1 MARFEIKT
9 DFGTFEVNADNEQL
23 AMQAALM
30 QGGQQMRDRAMN
42 LFSATQPQAPE
53 RIREMASRPP
63 APKQDIGKGEA
74 FGRSAFD
81 TFYSNIAG
89 IPDLVASIAAN
100 APAMRGA
107 ANATGMQLPQIG
119 QRGIVPGIPETED
132 IMAVGQLAGESAG
145 ALATGNMDQFTP
157 FSQAKGQQQEKN
169 IQAREQNPAFS
180 FLGDILGDAATLATL
195 RAPIAKGRTMQHIA
209 AKPVDMAF
217 GKAAE
222 SAFMKP
228 GARRAMTRWFAGDNA
243 QTFYNRIGRIAETGL
258 EGAVLTYLSQ
268 EDDPLR
274 TAAYAAGGQAAGS
287 MALGLATMVPK
298 AGLVGAGTT
307 ILAAAGIWTAL
318 AQFGKTITPGGNNY
332 ILPSIESAFDKVAIG
347 MGLGVLAGIAG
358 AGRFTNQFAEDF
370 PRIADSVTSSLRGA
384 TISGVNKVIQNSVE
398 GDGRYESVIN
408 KLQSD
413 PMYFGEAAS
422 NRLARSA
429 VNGKFL
435 QEIDNLMKNRTFK
448 SKFEAMD

>member
-42 LFSATQPQAPE
+42 LFGATQPQAPE
-53 RIREMASRPP
+53 RIREMASRTA
-63 APKQDIGKGEA
+63 APKQDIGGGEA
-74 FGRSAFD
+74 VSRSAFD

-157 FSQAKGQQQEKN
+157 FAQAKGQQQEKN

-209 AKPVDMAF
+209 ARPVDMAF

-222 SAFMKP
+222 SSFMKP
-228 GARRAMTRWFAGDNA
+228 GTRRLMTRWFSGDNA

-268 EDDPLR
+268 EEDPLR
-274 TAAYAAGGQAAGS
+274 TAAYAAGGQAGGS
-287 MALGLATMVPK
+287 LALAAMTNITKGGFSSAAAKVTTAAFALG
-298 AGLVGAGTT
+298 GLYQ
-307 ILAAAGIWTAL
+307 L
-318 AQFGKTITPGGNNY
+318 GKTITPGGNNY
-332 ILPSIESAFDKVAIG
+332 ILPSIETGFSKVAIG
-347 MGLGVLAGIAG
+347 FGLGAISGITG
-358 AGRFTNQFAEDF
+358 TGRISGQFAEDLPVF
-370 PRIADSVTSSLRGA
+370 ADTVTSILRGT
-384 TISGVNKVIQNSVE
+384 TISSINKIAQNSLE
-398 GDGRYESVIN
+398 GDGTYEAVIN

-413 PMYFGEAAS
+413 PDYFGEAAT

-429 VNGKFL
+429 MNGKFL
-435 QEIDNLMKNRTFK
+435 KEIDSLMKNRTFR